1 MEQKIAFVKT
11 GWSEE
16 YKGGLVVGRYSY
28 LQENE
33 TGHERFNF
41 LQAPDRRYYGYL
53 PPIGTKYRPPQPKE
67 KGDWLVIFVSARN
80 GTGPLTVVGWY
91 DGAVFNYEYQNRPEY
106 QLRSNFEKDEHGQEY
121 TYCVHSEK
129 GHLIPEGE
137 RKIIVSGKH
146 FGRIPIVYAQQGGGT
161 DQDAWRKDL
170 VRLAKQ
176 VMESQ
181 AINNSTIPYLAFPDQ
196 KHRNQVEDASM
207 GIAKSYLESKGYS
220 VEDISE
226 HNRGYD
232 LLATKK
238 KSGTDE
244 ELHVEVKGTSTS
256 IQRFYI
262 SRREKL
268 YMSESRW
275 RLLIVT
281 DALTTD
287 PKISLLTSREVEEKF
302 KFNEF
307 AWEVVLK

>member
-16 YKGGLVVGRYSY
+16 YRGGPFAGRYSY

-33 TGHERFNF
+33 TGHERVNF
-41 LQAPDRRYYGYL
+41 LQAPNSRFYGYL
-53 PPIGTKYRPPQPKE
+53 PPIGTKSRPPQPKE
-67 KGDWLVIFVSARN
+67 REDWLVIFVSARN

-91 DGAVFNYEYQNRPEY
+91 DGAVFNNEYQNRPEY
-106 QLRSNFEKDEHGQEY
+106 QLASNFERDEHGKEY

-137 RKIIVSGKH
+137 RKITVLGTH
-146 FGRIPIVYAQQGGGT
+146 FGRTPIVYAQQGSGS
-161 DQDAWRKDL
+161 DQEAWRKDL

-176 VMESQ
+176 VMETQ
-181 AINNSTIPYLAFPDQ
+181 ALNESTTPYLAFPDQ
-196 KHRNQVEDASM
+196 EHRKQVEDASM
-207 GIAKSYLESKGYS
+207 RKAKSYLESKGYS
-220 VEDISE
+220 VEDI
-226 HNRGYD
+226 HKQNRGYD

-244 ELHVEVKGTSTS
+244 ELHVEVKGTSTN
-256 IQRFYI
+256 IQRFFI

-268 YMSESRW
+268 YMLESRW

-281 DALTTD
+281 DALTTE
-287 PKISLLTSREVEEKF
+287 PKVSLLTSREVEEKF